1 MKSTTCELCSTAGG
15 RPIFDNGRA
24 RVVVVDEPDYPGFI
38 RVIWNA
44 HIKELTDLSA
54 EERAE
59 FMHVVFAVEEA
70 SAVLAPD
77 KMNVASLGNMT
88 PPLHWHLIPRFADD
102 AHFPGP
108 IWSERRRSVSAE
120 TLAAPGAAGA
130 AQQAIAA
137 RLHRAINGTRSPCG
151 GRQPPLH
158 GRTDCAGNSR
168 IEASRCAAAASSS
181 RTGSAWR

>member
-1 MKSTTCELCSTAGG
+1 MQCGRRSLAQSVCEGAIEIDVMRLMKSTTCELCSTAGG
-15 RPIFDNGRA
+15 RPIFDNGRT

-38 RVIWNA
+38 RVIWNT

-70 SAVLAPD
+70 QRAVLAPQ

-88 PPLHWHLIPRFADD
+88 PHLHWHLIPRYADD

-120 TLAAPGAAGA
+120 TLAPRRALL
-130 AQQAIAA
+130 AQLEQAIVA
-137 RLHRAINGTRSPCG
+137 RL
-151 GRQPPLH
+151 Q
-158 GRTDCAGNSR
+158 
-168 IEASRCAAAASSS
+168 
-181 RTGSAWR
+181 SAD